1 MVRDKYAVRLATEQ
15 REELQH
21 LIRVGKS
28 SARVTARAR
37 ILLKSDDGWASPQV
51 AEALDVALGTV
62 YRIKQRF
69 TQEGLAGSL
78 WDRRQANRHR
88 KLDDR
93 GEAHL
98 IALACSPAPEGHDH
112 WTLHL
117 LAGKVVELGLASS
130 MSHEGGPP
138 AAEKNALKPWQKKEW
153 CIPKV
158 SAEFVAHMEDVLDL
172 YAEPY
177 DPKRP
182 VVCFDET
189 STQLLAETRAPMPPR
204 PGRPQRQ
211 DYEYRREGTRNL
223 FLACEPLAG
232 WRQVA
237 VTQRRTMQDFAHQM
251 RWLVDE
257 AYPEVP
263 VVRVVLDNL
272 NTHRTASL
280 YETFPAVEARRIA
293 KRLEFHYTP
302 KHGSWLNMA
311 EIEFSVLS
319 RSCLRQRIP
328 DQETL
333 GREVQALVR
342 ERNAAQSIINWR
354 FNTQNARTK
363 LHRLYPFDSKVD

>member
-1 MVRDKYAVRLATEQ
+1 
-15 REELQH
+15 
-21 LIRVGKS
+21 
-28 SARVTARAR
+28 
-37 ILLKSDDGWASPQV
+37 
-51 AEALDVALGTV
+51 
-62 YRIKQRF
+62 
-69 TQEGLAGSL
+69 
-78 WDRRQANRHR
+78 
-88 KLDDR
+88 
-93 GEAHL
+93 
-98 IALACSPAPEGHDH
+98 
-112 WTLHL
+112 
-117 LAGKVVELGLASS
+117 
-130 MSHEGGPP
+130 
-138 AAEKNALKPWQKKEW
+138 
-153 CIPKV
+153 
-158 SAEFVAHMEDVLDL
+158 MEDVLDL

-223 FLACEPLAG
+223 LQACAPLAG

-363 LHRLYPFDSKVD
+363 LHRLYSFDSKVDLFVKTPRPPGAMGG